1 MASRLEFNERFCK
14 LLGSRNVYFQPP
26 ANIRMK
32 YPAIRYKLSDIDRLS
47 ANNKTYRLVNG
58 YEVIYI
64 DENPDSE
71 MPKKI
76 LEELPMCSFVRW
88 YPAENLNHW
97 VFYIYY

>member
-1 MASRLEFNERFCK
+1 MASRLELHERLCK

-26 ANIRMK
+26 DNIRMK

-58 YEVIYI
+58 YEVTYI

-76 LEELPMCSFVRW
+76 LEEFPMSSFDRW
-88 YPAENLNHW
+88 YAADNLNHW
-97 VFYIYY
+97 VFKIFY

>member
-1 MASRLEFNERFCK
+1 MADRLELHERLCK
-14 LLGSRNVYFQPP
+14 LLGSRNAYFQPP

-64 DENPDSE
+64 DDNPDSDI
-71 MPKKI
+71 PRQI
-76 LEELPMCSFVRW
+76 LEEFPMCSFVRW
-88 YPAENLNHW
+88 YTADNLNHW